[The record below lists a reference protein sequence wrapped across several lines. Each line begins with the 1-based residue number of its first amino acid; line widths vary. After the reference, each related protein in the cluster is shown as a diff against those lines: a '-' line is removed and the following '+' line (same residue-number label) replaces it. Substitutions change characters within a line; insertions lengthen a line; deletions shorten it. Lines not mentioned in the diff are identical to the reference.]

1 MYTFFRLTAMLF
13 ALVGGAAAA
22 AVGFLTAASIVGRSV
37 WSSPISGDVELTQ
50 FGVALCISLCLPWCQ
65 LHGGNIIVDFFTAR
79 ASARAQQV
87 LDGIGALL
95 LAAMMALLAW
105 RTAVGAM
112 SVMEANETSMILGLP
127 MWIVYVVLAPGFA
140 LTMLIAIYQAAMH
153 FLGRE
158 SEAVA

>member
-1 MYTFFRLTAMLF
+1 MYKFFRIVAMVF

-22 AVGFLTAASIVGRSV
+22 AVGFLTVASIVGRSM